1 MKALIAVSSALA
13 LFAAGHA
20 SAQVKSLAGTYT
32 LVSAH
37 SVDQTGQIKPL
48 YGASPKGVLLMSAD
62 GRYAL
67 TITASGLPKFMAGT
81 RHNSTPQ
88 EKEAVIDGSIAHFG
102 LYSLAETGRT
112 VTLTV
117 QGSTF
122 PNWEGTRITMP
133 ISVSGDQYKFRVGK
147 SEAGTTA
154 DLTFRKAK

>member
-1 MKALIAVSSALA
+1 MKVLVAVSTVLA
-13 LFAAGHA
+13 LFAAGQA
-20 SAQVKSLAGTYT
+20 SAQVKSLAGTYV
-32 LVSAH
+32 LVTANTI
-37 SVDQTGQIKPL
+37 DQTGQIKPM
-48 YGASPKGVLLMSAD
+48 YGASPRGLLLMSSD
-62 GRYAL
+62 GRYTL
-67 TITASGLPKFMAGT
+67 TIVAAGLPKFMAGT

-102 LYSLAETGRT
+102 TYSLAETGRT

-133 ISVSGDQYKFRVGK
+133 VSVAGDQYKFRLGK
-147 SEAGTTA
+147 SEVGGIA